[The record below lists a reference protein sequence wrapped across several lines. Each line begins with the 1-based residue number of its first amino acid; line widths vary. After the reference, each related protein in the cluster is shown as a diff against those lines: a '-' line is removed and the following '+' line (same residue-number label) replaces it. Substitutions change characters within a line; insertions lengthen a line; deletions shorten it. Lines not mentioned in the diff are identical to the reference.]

1 MNKPELIRTFEKD
14 FAHPVQL
21 LSEAEKRRAELNAD
35 INNFLLGGGKIT
47 HCKPCTMAQSNYI
60 PNEF

>member
-35 INNFLLGGGKIT
+35 INNFLLVV
-47 HCKPCTMAQSNYI
+47 
-60 PNEF
+60 ER